1 MSHMTRIATLGFL
14 VLASGAAAAQE
25 AAVEL
30 DSVQVTATRM
40 GAGVDTVPASI
51 TVLRGDDLRARGAI
65 DLRSALAGV
74 AGVEIGMGG
83 DNGPA
88 GAVPAFWGLRE
99 FDAFLLVVD
108 GVPSGGAFN
117 PALTTLD
124 LTNVERIEIMRG
136 SAPVMYGAT
145 SFVGVIHVIHYVAG
159 MAEQRAWVGAGR
171 FGSAQGGVSAALGA
185 IGSWQQSLTVN
196 GELRQLADDDAQVE
210 RGHLLYRA
218 GGDLGA
224 GSGRF
229 DADLTVLRQAP
240 DSPVVREGA
249 ALTTKTPLD
258 ANHNPSDAKFE
269 ETRLQLNGGYRTQTG
284 LGEWDTLVSLA
295 VTRAEVL
302 RGFLEDPD
310 NTSPNADGYE
320 QEREVADIYLDSHFS
335 LPLGE
340 RLELVYGA
348 DALLGAAK
356 QEAGV
361 FEYTVNLDGSN
372 RPSSAAATP
381 VKEGEGEGEREF
393 LGAYVQ
399 ADWRPVERLDVL
411 AGLRWNLTHEMREG
425 EREDPDGMGGF
436 VEVFVK
442 EKENLSRLSGMLG
455 ASWRFWQAEEGHANL
470 YADYRDSFKPAAFE
484 FGPEVEAAIPKAEDA
499 RSYEAG
505 IKTLLGDRLEA
516 DVAWFYQDFENVFL
530 LEGNDIRKT
539 RLRGAELETAL
550 RVTDALRLSG
560 TYAYHDARF
569 VDAAIDTDGDR
580 VADFD
585 VSGNRF
591 ELAPERLA
599 SVGFLY
605 LPPQGFYGGAHW
617 SSTGERWLNK
627 RNTAPAHGYRTV
639 DGTIGYHAGALTLA
653 LHGYN
658 LTDERE
664 PVAESEFSEIVA
676 GSSSYYLLP
685 ARHVELQ
692 LGYSFGS

>member
-1 MSHMTRIATLGFL
+1 MTRAAILGFL
-14 VLASGAAAAQE
+14 LATPALAPAQE
-25 AAVEL
+25 APSAL
-30 DSVQVTATRM
+30 DPVQVTATRM
-40 GAGVDTVPASI
+40 DASVDTVPASI

-74 AGVEIGMGG
+74 AGVEVGLGG

-124 LTNVERIEIMRG
+124 LTNVERIEVMRG

-145 SFVGVIHVIHYVAG
+145 SFVGVIHVIHYAAG
-159 MAEQRAWVGAGR
+159 TAEQRAWIGGGR
-171 FGSAQGGVSAALGA
+171 FGSAEGGVSAALGA

-218 GGDLGA
+218 GGGLGD
-224 GSGRF
+224 GTGRF

-249 ALTTKTPLD
+249 ALTTQTPLD
-258 ANHNPSDAKFE
+258 ANHNPSDARFE
-269 ETRLQLNGGYRTQTG
+269 ETRLQLNGGYRAHTDV
-284 LGEWDTLVSLA
+284 GEWDTLVSLA
-295 VTRAEVL
+295 VTKAEVL

-310 NTSPNADGYE
+310 NAAPNADGYE
-320 QEREVADIYLDSHFS
+320 QEREVADVYLDSHFS

-399 ADWRPVERLDVL
+399 ADWRPVERLDLL

-436 VEVFVK
+436 VEVFAK
-442 EKENLSRLSGMLG
+442 EKESLSRLSGMLG
-455 ASWRFWQAEEGHANL
+455 ASWRFWQADEGHANV

-484 FGPEVEAAIPKAEDA
+484 FGPEVEAGIPKAENA

-505 IKTLLGDRLEA
+505 VKTLLGERLEA

-530 LEGNDIRKT
+530 LEGNDIRRT
-539 RLRGAELETAL
+539 RLRGAELETTL

-569 VDAAIDTDGDR
+569 VEAAIDTDGDR

-585 VSGNRF
+585 VSGNHF

-599 SVGFLY
+599 SLGFLY
-605 LPPQGFYGGAHW
+605 LPAHGLYYGAHW
-617 SSTGERWLNK
+617 SSTGDRWLNK

-639 DGTIGYHAGALTLA
+639 DGTIGYHEGALTLA
-653 LHGYN
+653 VHGYN